1 MGDTL
6 NPPRKSVIARDRERQ
21 PSTNHI
27 SQMGE
32 ITAYIAHRTR
42 TRTYKNAQHTAA
54 HATMDVRS
62 LHTTNTRSTCF
73 VLGKASEYRRRPRSY
88 HVDPLS
94 RRREVA
100 HGVLCSS
107 PKPEHTIFFASEQ
120 LGEKRDRDFSSSVF
134 YTPADDTTSISIQ
147 NKPTVNA
154 LRVGQGQ

>member
-32 ITAYIAHRTR
+32 ITAYIARRTR

-107 PKPEHTIFFASEQ
+107 PKPEQTIFFASEQ
-120 LGEKRDRDFSSSVF
+120 LGEEGWRFFVVCFLHTSRRHTFDL
-134 YTPADDTTSISIQ
+134 DTE
-147 NKPTVNA
+147 
-154 LRVGQGQ
+154 